1 MDDALECGLRR
12 PRAPHVS
19 VSGRVLSTKRMLRA
33 KTTKAPAQIQKTS
46 LQSAR
51 CRELARK
58 RGTHLA
64 TVEAPKLP
72 HILLQASV
80 AATWLRPR
88 SWASDQIAGLA
99 LSVAKATNPQAITPP
114 VTPPSFGHT
123 RSAMAATSPPMRI
136 GRRRPQR
143 GPNQRVNAS
152 HHQPPNST

>member
-72 HILLQASV
+72 HILLQASG
-80 AATWLRPR
+80 AATGLRPR
-88 SWASDQIAGLA
+88 SGPSEHIAGSA
-99 LSVAKATNPQAITPP
+99 PSRSEATHQPAITN
-114 VTPPSFGHT
+114 T
-123 RSAMAATSPPMRI
+123 
-136 GRRRPQR
+136 
-143 GPNQRVNAS
+143 
-152 HHQPPNST
+152 